1 MLTFISRRPQ
11 QLTLASTLIDLA
23 LVAAKLTLGLLTGSL
38 ALVSDAVHSGL
49 DVIASLIAYAAV
61 RTAAQPPDQSHPY
74 GHGKAENMAAY
85 TEGLLLVIAAAVILY
100 EAAQRFQHPGPVD
113 ATPLALGFLVM
124 AVMLEVV
131 RSSVLRFAARRT
143 GSASLDALAADKLAD
158 LLSVTSVLAGL
169 LAVHFGIALGDTLA
183 ALVVV
188 GLILWAAGH
197 LVRRSL
203 DVLMDR
209 SVGTAEEKV
218 LEAAAGVAGVRE
230 ARSARVRQS
239 GASLIGE
246 VEVTGRPTLALEA
259 ADGLAAAVRKAV
271 KAQLPEIE
279 LTVFVGSGSDPTQ
292 LVERVHA
299 AAARNGRFKDLHDVL
314 VEREADD
321 RLHLSLHAKLPPA
334 TSMREATRDAHAL
347 EEDLRRELPE
357 LQRIDIHLEPLEPDV
372 VHGRDV
378 TTEHADLVRRIEAAA
393 ASDPSVAS
401 CQEVELSS
409 RAGAITAYVLVK
421 VADDLTLEQAHDIET
436 ALEDRIKRTE
446 RKVRHVVVR
455 AQA

>member
-1 MLTFISRRPQ
+1 
-11 QLTLASTLIDLA
+11 
-23 LVAAKLTLGLLTGSL
+23 
-38 ALVSDAVHSGL
+38 
-49 DVIASLIAYAAV
+49 
-61 RTAAQPPDQSHPY
+61 
-74 GHGKAENMAAY
+74 
-85 TEGLLLVIAAAVILY
+85 
-100 EAAQRFQHPGPVD
+100 
-113 ATPLALGFLVM
+113 
-124 AVMLEVV
+124 
-131 RSSVLRFAARRT
+131 
-143 GSASLDALAADKLAD
+143 
-158 LLSVTSVLAGL
+158 VLAGL
-169 LAVHFGIALGDTLA
+169 LAVHFGIALGDTVA

-246 VEVTGRPTLALEA
+246 VQVTGRPTLALEA
-259 ADGLAAAVRKAV
+259 AEALAAAVRKAV
-271 KAQLPEIE
+271 KAELPEIE

-372 VHGRDV
+372 IHGRDV